1 MNHLIEFSF
10 LNLRINLYISL
21 FKIEQSLLG
30 PQSKYKGIVQVLV
43 LTVSSCVI
51 REPIRRMFCSHNQE
65 TSRTTYLHQRTNTV
79 QRANGTFKSETISIA
94 ESSPLLSET
103 LSVHYSITRGFQ
115 PGNLLDPHSIR
126 NNQRSQRQWLT
137 SQTRSWVRAR
147 EKTKRRE

>member
-1 MNHLIEFSF
+1 MNTLIEFSF

-21 FKIEQSLLG
+21 FEIEQILLG

-43 LTVSSCVI
+43 LTVSSCV

-79 QRANGTFKSETISIA
+79 QRPNGTFKSETISIA

-103 LSVHYSITRGFQ
+103 LSVHHSITHFFQ
-115 PGNLLDPHSIR
+115 PRNLVDPHSIR
-126 NNQRSQRQWLT
+126 NNQRSQHQWLT
-137 SQTRSWVRAR
+137 SQIRSWVRAR
-147 EKTKRRE
+147 EKTERRE

>member
-21 FKIEQSLLG
+21 FEIEQSLLG

-79 QRANGTFKSETISIA
+79 QRVPLKAKPFPIA

-103 LSVHYSITRGFQ
+103 LSVHYSITRIFQ

-126 NNQRSQRQWLT
+126 NIQRPQHQWLT

-147 EKTKRRE
+147 EKTERRE